1 LSPRGIRLGGS
12 FSSLVLSGLSKD
24 TVGSF
29 LALFVSINLYMDFYH
44 SGVGCQEDFS
54 TMAKIREILLS
65 KGAGGFQKKTRIG
78 GNYTIPEIEA

>member
-1 LSPRGIRLGGS
+1 
-12 FSSLVLSGLSKD
+12 
-24 TVGSF
+24 
-29 LALFVSINLYMDFYH
+29 MDFYH